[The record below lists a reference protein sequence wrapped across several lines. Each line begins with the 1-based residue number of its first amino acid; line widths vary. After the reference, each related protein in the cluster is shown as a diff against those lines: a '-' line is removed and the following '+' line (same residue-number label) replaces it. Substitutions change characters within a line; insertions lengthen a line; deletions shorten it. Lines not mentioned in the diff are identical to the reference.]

1 MSTSICVTCLDVGS
15 GEQLKIILQLSPLN
29 RGIQMEKCPA
39 PSTKQSM
46 AALSFYNEQECT
58 QAITRQNDAEL
69 VHLFMQR
76 NCLEPLLV
84 LEVYCTVAL
93 VDSEHVTAERNLS
106 VHLIHPL
113 HFSVEKTR
121 PRVGKTQRYQVT
133 ESELEP
139 GRSVS

>member
-1 MSTSICVTCLDVGS
+1 M
-15 GEQLKIILQLSPLN
+15 
-29 RGIQMEKCPA
+29 
-39 PSTKQSM
+39 
-46 AALSFYNEQECT
+46 Y
-58 QAITRQNDAEL
+58 QATTRQNDAEL
-69 VHLFMQR
+69 VHLFMQH
-76 NCLEPLLV
+76 NCLEQLLV

-106 VHLIHPL
+106 VHLIHP

-121 PRVGKTQRYQVT
+121 PRVGKTQRYQAT

>member
-1 MSTSICVTCLDVGS
+1 
-15 GEQLKIILQLSPLN
+15 
-29 RGIQMEKCPA
+29 MEKCPA

-84 LEVYCTVAL
+84 LEVYCTQW
-93 VDSEHVTAERNLS
+93 
-106 VHLIHPL
+106 HLL
-113 HFSVEKTR
+113 
-121 PRVGKTQRYQVT
+121 TQSMLQQKGI
-133 ESELEP
+133 SAFI
-139 GRSVS
+139 